1 MSKIIFS
8 SDDIKKLETNPYVAK
23 VSERSI
29 TYTNDFKRLFIDQY
43 LKGKLPRAI
52 FTDAGFDIDIIGVKR
67 YEQAAYRWIR
77 SYNEDGILG
86 LRDTRTENSGR
97 PRINELSQEEIITRQ
112 EAKIKLLE
120 EQIELLKKLD
130 KIERRMVN
138 TGKSLA
144 TSDILSILKLI

>member
-86 LRDTRTENSGR
+86 
-97 PRINELSQEEIITRQ
+97 RICSFRSRMPLYQSNVPEASQEIWFRPIY
-112 EAKIKLLE
+112 
-120 EQIELLKKLD
+120 
-130 KIERRMVN
+130 V
-138 TGKSLA
+138 
-144 TSDILSILKLI
+144 